1 MILVAGGTG
10 FVGAAVV
17 SELQRRR
24 EQVAVLGRDAERI
37 RERFGDS
44 VEARAADVREPAALG
59 AALGGFDTL
68 ISAVQFPNSPIES
81 TRRGWT
87 FEAVD
92 LNGTHNLVEAAQK
105 AGVRRFVYVSGVGA
119 ASQSAKH
126 WFRFK
131 WQAEQHLAQSGLEW
145 VVVRPTWVYGP
156 ADNSLNRILRFA
168 RFMPVLP
175 TFGNG
180 KQAMQP
186 VFIDD
191 VGRVLADAA
200 LRPEAANQLFEL
212 GGPEVMTMDAVL
224 KAALAAMGKK
234 RPILHQ
240 PVFVGKAIGRLAGIL
255 PSPPLS
261 ADAIDFI
268 TAPAVADNVRLLET
282 LAPTLTPLREGLGTY
297 LKK

>member
-1 MILVAGGTG
+1 MVKETRSPVTG
-10 FVGAAVV
+10 
-17 SELQRRR
+17 
-24 EQVAVLGRDAERI
+24 
-37 RERFGDS
+37 
-44 VEARAADVREPAALG
+44 
-59 AALGGFDTL
+59 
-68 ISAVQFPNSPIES
+68 
-81 TRRGWT
+81 
-87 FEAVD
+87 
-92 LNGTHNLVEAAQK
+92 VEAAQK

-119 ASQSAKH
+119 ASESAKH

-156 ADNSLNRILRFA
+156 ADNSLNRILRFV

-224 KAALAAMGKK
+224 KAAFAAMGKK

-282 LAPTLTPLREGLGTY
+282 LGREIERWYYVDMRRALDPNADREDAVISLPADRQIKRFGAMSSRTTRPPAKSTRRDSSRSPGHSTRARGGWTSSGSGSTTAARSSCGTTLRRRSSSGSSSTRY
-297 LKK
+297 R

>member
-1 MILVAGGTG
+1 MSG
-10 FVGAAVV
+10 
-17 SELQRRR
+17 
-24 EQVAVLGRDAERI
+24 
-37 RERFGDS
+37 
-44 VEARAADVREPAALG
+44 
-59 AALGGFDTL
+59 
-68 ISAVQFPNSPIES
+68 
-81 TRRGWT
+81 
-87 FEAVD
+87 
-92 LNGTHNLVEAAQK
+92 NLVEAAQK

-119 ASQSAKH
+119 ASESAKH

-156 ADNSLNRILRFA
+156 ADNSLNRILRFV

-282 LAPTLTPLREGLGTY
+282 LGREIERWYYVDMRRALDPNADREDAVISLPADRQIKRFGRDVVEDYSTPPKSTRRDSSRSPGHSTRARGGWTSSGSGSTTAARSSCGTILRRRSSSGSSSTRY
-297 LKK
+297 R